1 MRRDTKESDERL
13 EIPDED
19 LYPLVNVL
27 NDWVNQINSSVLVR
41 EKCDCGQLLVSVYS
55 RLVAVGLLDGRE
67 VDSLAGWIDG
77 LRNIGPRIISLHCG

>member
-1 MRRDTKESDERL
+1 MRRDSKENDERL
-13 EIPDED
+13 DIPEAD
-19 LYPLVNVL
+19 LHHLVNVL
-27 NDWVNQINSSVLVR
+27 NDWVNRINRSTLVR

-77 LRNIGPRIISLHCG
+77 LRNRGQRIISLH